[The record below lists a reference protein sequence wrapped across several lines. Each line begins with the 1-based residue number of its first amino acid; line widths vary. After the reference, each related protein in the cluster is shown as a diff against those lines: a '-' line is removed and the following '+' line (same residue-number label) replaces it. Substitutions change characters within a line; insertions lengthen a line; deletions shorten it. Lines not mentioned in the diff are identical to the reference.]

1 MSKKINVFIIIKDHL
16 DTLRNH
22 QDHKISLCDILTFLI
37 LPFFAVV
44 GLAIYQFTVNKELVS
59 LIVNFAS
66 IVTSLLIS
74 VLVLIYDQSSKITL
88 SNNSDNVQALKKQ
101 VLEQLFS
108 NVSFTILMG
117 IVTVVFCLLLNVFP
131 VTQEGF
137 YQTTNIEIAGYTTT
151 LNTILFTPTILFFL
165 LEMILTL
172 FMALKRLHIVF
183 FAE

>member
-1 MSKKINVFIIIKDHL
+1 MSKKINILVIIKDHF
-16 DTLRNH
+16 DTLL
-22 QDHKISLCDILTFLI
+22 DHKSKTLSKLDLLTFFALPLLTVII
-37 LPFFAVV
+37 LAYHQYE
-44 GLAIYQFTVNKELVS
+44 INKELVS

-88 SNNSDNVQALKKQ
+88 NDNIDDTQVLKKK

-117 IVTVVFCLLLNVFP
+117 IVTVIFCLALNFLP
-131 VTQEGF
+131 VDQHGF
-137 YQTTNIEIAGYTTT
+137 YQTTNIKLAEYTTN
-151 LNTILFTPTILFFL
+151 LASVLFTPVILFFL

-172 FMALKRLHIVF
+172 FMVLKRIHIVF
-183 FAE
+183 FA

>member
-1 MSKKINVFIIIKDHL
+1 MSKKINIWIIIKDHL
-16 DTLRNH
+16 NTLR
-22 QDHKISLCDILTFLI
+22 DHENGKISKLDILTFLVC
-37 LPFFAVV
+37 PFLIVV
-44 GLAIYQFTVNKELVS
+44 SLVVYQYAINKELVS

-74 VLVLIYDQSSKITL
+74 VLVLIYDQYSKIEV
-88 SNNSDNVQALKKQ
+88 SNNIQKLKKE

-117 IVTVVFCLLLNVFP
+117 IITVIFCLLLNSFP
-131 VTQEGF
+131 VDKNGF
-137 YQTTNIEIAGYTTT
+137 YQTVNINIKEYTTT
-151 LNTILFTPTILFFL
+151 LSIILFTPTILFFL

-183 FAE
+183 FVK

>member
-1 MSKKINVFIIIKDHL
+1 MSKKINILVIITDHFN
-16 DTLRNH
+16 TLRNH
-22 QDHKISLCDILTFLI
+22 TNNKLSKLDMLTFFA
-37 LPFFAVV
+37 LPLLAVV
-44 GLAIYQFTVNKELVS
+44 VIAYYQYTINKELVS

-74 VLVLIYDQSSKITL
+74 VLVLIYDQHLKIEV
-88 SNNSDNVQALKKQ
+88 NNDVQKLKKQ

-117 IVTVVFCLLLNVFP
+117 IITVIFCLILNIFSVD
-131 VTQEGF
+131 QNGL
-137 YQTTNIEIAGYTTT
+137 YQTINIQLAEYTTT
-151 LNTILFTPTILFFL
+151 LDAIFFTPIILFFL

-183 FAE
+183 FA

>member
-1 MSKKINVFIIIKDHL
+1 MSKKINVWIIIKDHL
-16 DTLRNH
+16 NTLR
-22 QDHKISLCDILTFLI
+22 DHENDKISKLDILTFLVF
-37 LPFFAVV
+37 PFSIVV
-44 GLAIYQFTVNKELVS
+44 GLVFYRYAINAELVS

-74 VLVLIYDQSSKITL
+74 VLVLIYDQYSKVDVC
-88 SNNSDNVQALKKQ
+88 NDMQKLKKI

-117 IVTVVFCLLLNVFP
+117 IITVILCLLLNSFP
-131 VTQEGF
+131 IDENGL
-137 YQTTNIEIAGYTTT
+137 YQTININIKEYTTT
-151 LNTILFTPTILFFL
+151 LSIIIFTPTILFFL

-183 FAE
+183 FAK